1 MIVALLIVE
10 PVDSL
15 LIHNNAKC
23 IKLSESLGFGPM
35 LRRLCYLYV
44 LLGMAVAPA
53 QAEESNWFAV
63 TVDNDILVGVDNGYT
78 NGIYFSWFNLG
89 DQNERHVPH
98 WLAAPLSWSL
108 DMESVKMSLQAY
120 SLGQTMVTP
129 EDITIENPPINEIP
143 YSGAL
148 LFNYTFITMKQDHAD
163 SIGTTIGVVGP
174 SSGAEATQKWIHD
187 LIGSIEPEGW
197 DTQLQDEIVF
207 QLSRARLW
215 RTWSVSNDRMDLLVL
230 ADAGLGTLSSYVA
243 SAMLFRFGSDLSR
256 TFATPLLINTRS
268 ANPAA
273 IEGGWY
279 LFAGVRLEYI
289 FNAIYTDGN
298 TFRDSRSIDYDQS
311 QIGLT
316 AGLAYSWKNT
326 SITFALY
333 ESNISDK
340 ATGDITR
347 FGTLTFGWRY

>member
-1 MIVALLIVE
+1 
-10 PVDSL
+10 
-15 LIHNNAKC
+15 
-23 IKLSESLGFGPM
+23 M
-35 LRRLCYLYV
+35 LYRLCYLLA
-44 LLGMAVAPA
+44 LLGIAVAPLKA
-53 QAEESNWFAV
+53 DESNWFAV
-63 TVDNDILVGVDNGYT
+63 TIDNDLLVGNDDGYT
-78 NGIYFSWFNLG
+78 NGIYFSWFEVG
-89 DQNERHVPH
+89 DQNERHLPH

-108 DMESVKMSLQAY
+108 DMESVKTSLQAY
-120 SLGQTMVTP
+120 SVGQTMVTP

-148 LFNYTFITMKQDHAD
+148 LFNYTYIAVEEAHAD
-163 SIGTTIGVVGP
+163 SVGTVIGVVGP
-174 SSGAEATQKWIHD
+174 SSGAEATQTWFHD
-187 LIGSIEPEGW
+187 LIGANEPEGW

-215 RTWSVSNDRMDLLVL
+215 RSWSASDDRMDLLVL
-230 ADAGLGTLSSYVA
+230 GDAGLGTLSSYVA
-243 SAMLFRFGSDLSR
+243 SAMLFRFGDDLHR

-279 LFAGVRLEYI
+279 LFAGVRFEYV
-289 FNAIYTDGN
+289 FNAIYIDGN

-316 AGLAYSWKNT
+316 TGLAYSWENV

-333 ESNISDK
+333 ESNISDE
-340 ATGDITR
+340 ATRDITR
-347 FGTLTFGWRY
+347 FGTLTIGWRY